1 MLPPV
6 AQRRFD
12 CVLADTKDAVV
23 AEANHRAGGKIEG
36 WTRQQS

>member
-23 AEANHRAGGKIEG
+23 AEANRRAGGKIEG